1 MEVTFERRKSV
12 AARWSWRVAVFSAV
26 LFVVAGAGHRYGF
39 VETVPFIAVLGLV
52 AALALLS
59 VLLAAIG
66 MARLWQ
72 RGDKG
77 GRAAAKALALVLV
90 VLAPFAWGAFRIAT
104 LPMIHD
110 IATDPLNPPLFSQLA
125 GRSGAY
131 VNPISPITPEQ
142 AERQMAAYP
151 TITGRRFVV
160 PVDRVL
166 DVTLAALANMRWRVV
181 GKPVVEEGAGEI
193 TVEAV
198 APSLVLGFVSDVA
211 IRITDEGDTTF
222 VDVRSSARYGRH
234 DLGDDATKIE
244 RFFAAFDEDLALR
257 STPANR
263 EN

>member
-131 VNPISPITPEQ
+131 VNPISPITPSSKLV
-142 AERQMAAYP
+142 P
-151 TITGRRFVV
+151 TSPVFGIRLKYSCVPRRKKSCPRTV
-160 PVDRVL
+160 P
-166 DVTLAALANMRWRVV
+166 TKA
-181 GKPVVEEGAGEI
+181 PAGVKELLS
-193 TVEAV
+193 
-198 APSLVLGFVSDVA
+198 APS
-211 IRITDEGDTTF
+211 
-222 VDVRSSARYGRH
+222 
-234 DLGDDATKIE
+234 
-244 RFFAAFDEDLALR
+244 
-257 STPANR
+257 
-263 EN
+263 